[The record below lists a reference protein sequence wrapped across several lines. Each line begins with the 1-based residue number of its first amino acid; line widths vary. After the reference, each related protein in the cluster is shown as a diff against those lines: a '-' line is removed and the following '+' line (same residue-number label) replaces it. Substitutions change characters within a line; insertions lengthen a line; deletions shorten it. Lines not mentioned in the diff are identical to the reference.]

1 VSSTFRISSK
11 SALLLLFATF
21 LPTLLSAQSGLGALR
36 AGRASR
42 AAPAAPNSPPVAV
55 SPGAWSQLGQL
66 VPNVANNYF
75 AVAYSVAIDGD
86 TIVVGAFPTLT
97 KNNGSAYV
105 FTKPANGWSNLR
117 SVASLNVPSEGGASS
132 VAIQGDTIVVGVG
145 NDTYGPGAA
154 YVFQKPATGWTDMN
168 PTATLSST
176 NSLTGDYFGNSVGI
190 SGNAIVVGAPG
201 DNSYIGNAYIYVEPA
216 NGWTDMTETATL
228 KTSDGATDDFFGES
242 VSISANTVVSGAGQY
257 SQAAGKVYVYTEPAG
272 GWTNMTQTAR
282 LTSSNGRAGNS
293 FGGTV
298 SISANTILVGETGA
312 DRGQAYV
319 FVKPST
325 GWVNTTQ
332 TAILSP
338 GDGSSEFG
346 GHVLISG
353 QTAVV
358 GAPLRSPGVNFEEG
372 GAYIFSE
379 PKGGWKNMSST
390 TVLTA
395 SDARHFSWL
404 GDALAIDGNTLVVG
418 APAFQFNGTAF
429 VFGLP

>member
-1 VSSTFRISSK
+1 VSSAFRILSK
-11 SALLLLFATF
+11 SVLVLLLTTFVPAILF
-21 LPTLLSAQSGLGALR
+21 AQSGPLRRSIR
-36 AGRASR
+36 AGRSS
-42 AAPAAPNSPPVAV
+42 PAKNSVPPVSV

-66 VPNVANNYF
+66 VPNVSNNYF
-75 AVAYSVAIDGD
+75 VVAYSVAIDGD

-97 KNNGSAYV
+97 KDNGAAYV
-105 FTKPANGWSNLR
+105 FTKPANGWSNLH
-117 SVASLNVPSEGGASS
+117 SVASLNVPSEGGGSS

-145 NDTYGPGAA
+145 NDTYGPGAT
-154 YVFQKPATGWTDMN
+154 YVFEKPAGGWTDMN

-190 SGNAIVVGAPG
+190 SGNTIVVGAPG
-201 DNSYIGNAYIYVEPA
+201 DNAYTGDAYIYVEPV
-216 NGWTDMTETATL
+216 NGWANMTETATL
-228 KTSDGATDDFFGES
+228 KASDGETDDFFGES
-242 VSISANTVVSGAGQY
+242 VSISGNTIVSGAGQY
-257 SQAAGKVYVYTEPAG
+257 SQNSGKAYVYTEPAG
-272 GWTNMTQTAR
+272 GWTSMTQTAR
-282 LTSSNGRAGNS
+282 LTSSNGRTGNS

-298 SISANTILVGETGA
+298 SISGNTILVGETGA
-312 DRGQAYV
+312 ERGQAYV
-319 FVKPST
+319 FVEPAT
-325 GWVNTTQ
+325 GWVNMTQ

-338 GDGSSEFG
+338 GDGSDEFG
-346 GHVLISG
+346 GQVLISG

-404 GDALAIDGNTLVVG
+404 GDAIGMSGNTLVLG

>member
-1 VSSTFRISSK
+1 
-11 SALLLLFATF
+11 
-21 LPTLLSAQSGLGALR
+21 
-36 AGRASR
+36 
-42 AAPAAPNSPPVAV
+42 
-55 SPGAWSQLGQL
+55 
-66 VPNVANNYF
+66 
-75 AVAYSVAIDGD
+75 
-86 TIVVGAFPTLT
+86 LT

-176 NSLTGDYFGNSVGI
+176 NSLTGDYFGDSVSL
-190 SGNAIVVGAPG
+190 SGNTIVVGAPG
-201 DNSYIGNAYIYVEPA
+201 DNSYTGDAYIYVEPV

-228 KTSDGATDDFFGES
+228 KASDGKTNDFFGES
-242 VSISANTVVSGAGQY
+242 VSISGNTIVSGAGQY

-282 LTSSNGRAGNS
+282 LTSSNGRTGNS

-298 SISANTILVGETGA
+298 SISGNTILVGETGA

-325 GWVNTTQ
+325 GWVNMTQ
-332 TAILSP
+332 TAMLSA
-338 GDGSSEFG
+338 GDENDEFG
-346 GHVLISG
+346 GQVLISG

-358 GAPLRSPGVNFEEG
+358 GAPLRSEAVNFEEG
-372 GAYIFSE
+372 GAYVFSE
-379 PKGGWKNMSST
+379 PKGGWQNMSST

-404 GDALAIDGNTLVVG
+404 GDALAMSGNTLVVG
-418 APAFQFNGTAF
+418 APAFQYNGTAF